1 MLPIHFWKFRRASM
15 EIEVAFNELTR
26 ETRIAPVYDNGSCLY
41 PQLTDKQMEK
51 ILETRSEIEN
61 RLYVFPITA
70 LKIDN
75 KKLIIITF

>member
-1 MLPIHFWKFRRASM
+1 MHFLEISTGIM
-15 EIEVAFNELTR
+15 EIGGIIVNELTR

-61 RLYVFPITA
+61 RLYVFSKFCI
-70 LKIDN
+70 KN
-75 KKLIIITF
+75 R